1 MQNNEYY
8 KQKIGDKCVYSYENC
23 LLNRFNRSCGPS
35 EKEKHRKKILS
46 LFSLRTGR
54 AGRRKPN
61 FTNMST
67 KGKIIGLIAFVVA
80 VALAIFVYVR
90 FFFVFGDG
98 VKAGELNQFTLK
110 GYVFKTYEGR
120 IIQAG
125 FRGGVNS
132 GMADANSLGSYV
144 FDFSC
149 DNKVVADS
157 LMRCSGKMVEV
168 HYKEYLGALPWRGM
182 QKHIVDRIISVSDTK

>member
-1 MQNNEYY
+1 MT
-8 KQKIGDKCVYSYENC
+8 S
-23 LLNRFNRSCGPS
+23 
-35 EKEKHRKKILS
+35 
-46 LFSLRTGR
+46 
-54 AGRRKPN
+54 
-61 FTNMST
+61 
-67 KGKIIGLIAFVVA
+67 KGKIIGLVSLVVL

-90 FFFVFGDG
+90 FYFVFGDG

-125 FRGGVNS
+125 FRGGVNG
-132 GMADANSLGSYV
+132 GMVDSTMGSYV

-149 DNKVVADS
+149 ENKTVADS
-157 LMRCSGKMVEV
+157 LMRCSGKIVEV

-182 QKHIVDRIISVSDTK
+182 QKHVVDKIISVSDAK

>member
-1 MQNNEYY
+1 M
-8 KQKIGDKCVYSYENC
+8 S
-23 LLNRFNRSCGPS
+23 LLFLYS
-35 EKEKHRKKILS
+35 EKSASKSITFIIFVL
-46 LFSLRTGR
+46 
-54 AGRRKPN
+54 AGTVLPA
-61 FTNMST
+61 FYHSIMST

-149 DNKVVADS
+149 DNDVVADS